1 MKWLFIRFSSSLP
14 GLVRGWEGQHHSQ
27 ALKDCQ
33 LAHISCQGAT
43 QGENVSDLSAC
54 VPTELGFCYLT
65 QWAQPKLSQI
75 AQTLFVHGSEWYFT
89 WEESVFHYI
98 VTYVL
103 LQSQLITA
111 EISKCQFPQTKEKGK
126 NVKLTTHLE
135 TYPKCDWF
143 CVSSIYLTI
152 FKKGTYVTE
161 NTDKTIFCFYWN
173 VYPYP
178 QISTKLYEHN
188 SLQRTL
194 LVLLQKNKDCTAT
207 VFAVVLFCAL
217 WVTAFSTMSGL
228 HSVVVKSLA
237 TNKQF
242 QFPEP

>member
-54 VPTELGFCYLT
+54 VPNELGFCYLT

-161 NTDKTIFCFYWN
+161 NTDKTIFCFPRYLLNFMNIIHCKGRCWFC
-173 VYPYP
+173 YK
-178 QISTKLYEHN
+178 KLRIALQL
-188 SLQRTL
+188 SLL
-194 LVLLQKNKDCTAT
+194 LFFSVRFGWLRFPLCLGCILL
-207 VFAVVLFCAL
+207 
-217 WVTAFSTMSGL
+217 
-228 HSVVVKSLA
+228 
-237 TNKQF
+237 
-242 QFPEP
+242 